1 MKSYECRPGQRVI
14 FGRANGEKTLGV
26 VVKCNP
32 TKAKVHT
39 LEARGK
45 ASPVGTIWMV
55 PYSLLEPAGDA
66 SPEQPQRHSIAYDP
80 HDAVNNAILAAFIE
94 AYKAYGFRSLIE
106 VHANPASGPAERAK
120 CSRQIKGLTA
130 AYGRMP
136 SESELAEWA
145 ALRDSH
151 AVMAP

>member
-14 FGRANGEKTLGV
+14 FGRAKGEKTLGV
-26 VVKCNP
+26 VLKCNP
-32 TKAKVHT
+32 TKAKVET

-45 ASPVGTIWMV
+45 TSPVGTIWMV
-55 PYSLLEPAGDA
+55 PYDFLEPAGDP

-80 HDAVNNAILAAFIE
+80 RDAVNNAILAAFIE
-94 AYKAYGFRSLIE
+94 AYKVLAS
-106 VHANPASGPAERAK
+106 PASGPAERAT

-136 SESELAEWA
+136 SESELAEWV